1 MAKLSHLSLNHS
13 TVHHLRK
20 KSKSKSSIVI
30 QSDNIEDDHVCWW
43 FRCSFLQCRGSR
55 LTLFSMMTDI
65 SRYFRIPKWRKAV
78 QVVRKYSTVSVVPSG
93 SLWTCTF
100 IPFNFVWVAFSVV
113 FNFIP
118 EWLSEW
124 LSLLQLNWFHQ
135 IQLTD
140 HENLV
145 DYIHVHCRFSRCSWL
160 TMKIRGIDAPD
171 SLPCCLP
178 SIAL

>member
-93 SLWTCTF
+93 SH
-100 IPFNFVWVAFSVV
+100 WVSKHAHLFLL
-113 FNFIP
+113 I
-118 EWLSEW
+118 LSEL
-124 LSLLQLNWFHQ
+124 LSQLFSISYLNDSLNDSHCSNW
-135 IQLTD
+135 TD
-140 HENLV
+140 FIRYN
-145 DYIHVHCRFSRCSWL
+145 WL
-160 TMKIRGIDAPD
+160 TMKILWTTYMYIVDSHDAVD
-171 SLPCCLP
+171 
-178 SIAL
+178 